1 MTAKITK
8 NHPLFNRFI
17 SLACGLSPE
26 NLSCD
31 GECSSTE
38 IDFRYRRLIKA
49 WRAAEAEMG
58 RSVTEDEVWDAA
70 WEAENPSR
78 S

>member
-1 MTAKITK
+1 MTTKITK

-17 SLACGLSPE
+17 NLANSLSPE

-31 GECSSTE
+31 GECSRSE
-38 IDFRYRRLIKA
+38 IEFRRRRIVKA

-70 WEAENPSR
+70 WEVGGS
-78 S
+78 